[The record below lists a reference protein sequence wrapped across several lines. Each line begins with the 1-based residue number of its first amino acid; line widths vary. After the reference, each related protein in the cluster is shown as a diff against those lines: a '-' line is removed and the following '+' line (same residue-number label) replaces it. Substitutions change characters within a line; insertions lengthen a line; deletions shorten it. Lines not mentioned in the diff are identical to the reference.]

1 MTSFLLPDPQ
11 GDMENE
17 YDSYLEGSDWSDAM
31 DLLLQDEQDH
41 PRKKVKKPTIDNQI
55 RQQIISFCV
64 EDKNPMSLKECSER
78 LKVKYST
85 VCAICRDF
93 RNNEIRTVKRRGGL
107 KPAL

>member
-17 YDSYLEGSDWSDAM
+17 YNSYLEGSEGSDAM
-31 DLLLQDEQDH
+31 DFLLKLQDEQDR
-41 PRKKVKKPTIDNQI
+41 PRKKVKMPTIDNQI

-64 EDKNPMSLKECSER
+64 EDKNPMSVKECSER

-85 VCAICRDF
+85 VCAICRIS
-93 RNNEIRTVKRRGGL
+93 EIMKSERSRDEED
-107 KPAL
+107 